1 MVDPLSTG
9 ASAVTILDRIAAFV
23 RWALRRPQP
32 ALPPRRALGR
42 PPHSGLEVRPVH
54 YTIDLTR
61 SVPTVEV
68 ELLAINYRKHP
79 LSLREVKITRLSA
92 GSIPAAID
100 NIPLAVEPTIEPES
114 SFLVYC
120 ERALADSEARV
131 AAASAPN
138 AVYGGSLSITARGV
152 VRGKEVTYTASA
164 LKIDGRLN
172 RSTIPS

>member
-9 ASAVTILDRIAAFV
+9 ASAVTILDRLAAFA
-23 RWALRRPQP
+23 RWALRRPKP
-32 ALPPRRALGR
+32 ALPPHRALGR
-42 PPHSGLEVRPVH
+42 APHSGLEVRPVH

-79 LSLREVKITRLSA
+79 LSLREVKITRLSV
-92 GSIPAAID
+92 GSIAAAID
-100 NIPLAVEPTIEPES
+100 NIPLAVEPTIEPHS
-114 SFLVYC
+114 AFLVYC

-131 AAASAPN
+131 AAASVPN
-138 AVYGGSLSITARGV
+138 SIYGGSVSITARGV
-152 VRGKEVTYTASA
+152 IRGKEVSYVASA

-172 RSTIPS
+172 RLPSPM